1 MQGKKRLRAGTPE
14 KTRKSDE
21 MLCEIGEDY
30 AAFCLK
36 YKQEAEKMSVKTVK
50 DLKEG
55 MEKMF
60 SSVLIP
66 YLEKNANVMT
76 EMVTEISRLED
87 ALEASEEKEEQH
99 VSRIEELEKLRETS
113 DVKMSKAEMGKK
125 MEVAQTQVKL
135 LDIDFGKC
143 IDDPKDLTKA
153 AKEAIAAKVRSDEK
167 EKYDQLVKNAVVQV
181 LARQTTKRKNFNGD
195 SDIWTAPV
203 VLTIQERAARWEM
216 ENVLRKSKMFPTF
229 HWPKEFLEPMKKIKE
244 ELKNGGV
251 DDSTH
256 YVRIRPEQKDGKWR
270 IRADTKPKT
279 GEGKFSLKAT
289 WPIMAADTNIRESNK
304 EWSKPT
310 WAQVASG
317 ARKAGNP
324 GSTGSSVKGSVEA
337 PAAAANAAAGE
348 GMESH

>member
-1 MQGKKRLRAGTPE
+1 MPFMQSKKRQRAGTPE

-21 MLCEIGEDY
+21 ILGEIGKDY
-30 AAFCLK
+30 AAFCLR
-36 YKQEAEKMSVKTVK
+36 YKQEAEKLSVKTVK

-66 YLEKNANVMT
+66 YLEKNANMMT

-135 LDIDFGKC
+135 LDINFGNC
-143 IDDPKDLTKA
+143 IDDPKDLTA
-153 AKEAIAAKVRSDEK
+153 AKEAIATKVRSDEK
-167 EKYDQLVKNAVVQV
+167 EKYDQLIKKAVVQV

-195 SDIWTAPV
+195 CDIWTAPV
-203 VLTIQERAARWEM
+203 VLTIQERAARWEL
-216 ENVLRKSKMFPTF
+216 ENVLQKSKMFPTF

-251 DDSTH
+251 DDTTH
-256 YVRIRPEQKDGKWR
+256 YVRIRPEQKDSKWR

-289 WPIMAADTNIRESNK
+289 WPIMAADTSIRESDK
-304 EWSKPT
+304 EWAKPT

-317 ARKAGNP
+317 ARKAGSP
-324 GSTGSSVKGSVEA
+324 GNTGSSVKGSVEA
-337 PAAAANAAAGE
+337 PGE